1 MKRTSQACDLVLWL
15 GSLIGRQES
24 ESGKG
29 FPATAERAISKSM
42 GYSRWAITAVLGLL
56 MAASSFGQVKGLYSY
71 TAGQAMLPAVAT
83 TASSS
88 RSSYIVTMSMAGP
101 GETMELR
108 AWNDAGGYL
117 VRIGTANWTPGT
129 GPSAFAYAIATLDA
143 NRVVAAYADESSNLY
158 VGVWMVGA
166 TNPSPFYLQGMG
178 STTAS
183 GSLGPAYGAGLAIT
197 ALSATEVVTA
207 AVDPAG
213 NLRVQTWAID
223 AYGDVALQNTEVGG
237 GILNVFMTAINSTQV
252 ATAVDSNDG
261 DSVIRVWQIGA
272 GGAITKQG
280 DYSLTGANNITT
292 GIALAPLGGLLG
304 NYEVMT
310 SYAHNIVSKGVP
322 VGTELQVRSWG
333 ISSAGNVTIGQTG
346 TDANGAFESAIA
358 WTPGL
363 NPVTVSMENTSG
375 GTTES
380 AAEAWKYNA
389 TSWSVS
395 SSTNITEVTNP
406 GSITL
411 VSEGTSGGVNYYVAA
426 FPDSSGN
433 LRVEVLS
440 YTP

>member
-1 MKRTSQACDLVLWL
+1 MKRTSAACDLVLWI
-15 GSLIGRQES
+15 GSLVGRQES
-24 ESGKG
+24 GIRKG
-29 FPATAERAISKSM
+29 FTANVQRAISKSM
-42 GYSRWAITAVLGLL
+42 GYSRCAIMAVLGLL

-71 TAGQAMLPAVAT
+71 TAGQAMLPVVAT

-101 GETMELR
+101 GEAMELR
-108 AWNDAGGYL
+108 AWNDAGSSL
-117 VRIGTANWTPGT
+117 VRIGTADWTPGT

-143 NRVVAAYADESSNLY
+143 NRVVAAYVDESSNLY

-183 GSLGPAYGAGLAIT
+183 GSLGPTYNTGLAIT

-223 AYGDVALQNTEVGG
+223 AYGDVTLQNTEVGG
-237 GILNVFMTAINSTQV
+237 GILDVFMVAINSTQV
-252 ATAVDSNDG
+252 ATAVDANSG
-261 DSVIRVWQIGA
+261 DNVIRVWQIGS

-310 SYAHNIVSKGVP
+310 SYSHNILSKGVP
-322 VGTELQVRSWG
+322 VGTDLQVMSWS
-333 ISSAGNVTIGQTG
+333 ISSAGNVTSGQTG
-346 TDANGAFESAIA
+346 TDANGAFQSAIA
-358 WTPGL
+358 WTPGVS
-363 NPVTVSMENTSG
+363 PVTVSIENTSS
-375 GTTES
+375 GTPES
-380 AAEAWKYNA
+380 GAEAWKYNE

-395 SSTNITEVTNP
+395 SSTNLTEVTNP
-406 GSITL
+406 GSVAL
-411 VSEGTSGGVNYYVAA
+411 VSEGSSGGSIYYVAA